1 MNEERLYF
9 QCECHTPDHL
19 VSFEIQDWSASVDDR
34 RPEDIKVIVHPLL
47 NPNRSFC
54 ERVWTAVRYV
64 FGKPS
69 LHFDEIILPAT
80 ELKELDKLIRRAC
93 SAAKLREL
101 SKGKWKGGRVV

>member
-1 MNEERLYF
+1 MDEERLYF

-19 VSFEIQDWSASVDDR
+19 VSFEIQDWSNDSR
-34 RPEDIKVIVHPLL
+34 RPDDIKVIVQPLL
-47 NPNRSFC
+47 NPNRSFFG
-54 ERVWTAVRYV
+54 RVWTAVRYV

-69 LHFDEIILPAT
+69 WHFDEIILPAT

-101 SKGKWKGGRVV
+101 SLKNKK